1 MKRLVVAGMVGMAA
15 ILGPQASTSA
25 SAFSLFGHQHAQ
37 PVPPS
42 DLPVQQV
49 QQSGS
54 DIVQV
59 QQLQDQIRQLN
70 GRIEDMSYQL
80 LQMQETIRKAQ
91 EDNEFRFQELEKKRS
106 DAGSP
111 GQSSPSVASR
121 QQPSAASG
129 NGAGGGDS
137 VGQIIGETAGSQAS
151 SQGSG
156 GRSAAPGEMTLGS
169 IEMDK
174 SGNPV
179 GANVNGQAGANA
191 STLPG
196 AAGGQGSAGTKTAS
210 LGGEQDLYQVA
221 YSHVLSGDYKSAEG
235 EFRDFISRYPKSSK
249 AADANFWLGEAQ
261 YSQSRYKDSAET
273 FLKAYQTYGKTP
285 KAPEMLLKLGMS
297 LAALDNKD
305 TACATLREVGK
316 RYPDA
321 SKAVQNKAISEQKRL
336 AC

>member
-1 MKRLVVAGMVGMAA
+1 MKRLVVAGMVGMTA
-15 ILGPQASTSA
+15 ILASPILGVQAGSSA
-25 SAFSLFGHQHAQ
+25 LAFSLFERQHTPPA
-37 PVPPS
+37 PVS
-42 DLPVQQV
+42 DMPVQQV
-49 QQSGS
+49 QQQGS

-111 GQSSPSVASR
+111 GQASPSVAAR
-121 QQPSAASG
+121 QP
-129 NGAGGGDS
+129 AGGSDG
-137 VGQIIGETAGSQAS
+137 VGQIIGETAGSQATS
-151 SQGSG
+151 PAGG

-169 IEMDK
+169 IEMDN

-179 GANVNGQAGANA
+179 GASVNGSAGSNA

-196 AAGGQGSAGTKTAS
+196 TAPAGQSGTKTAS
-210 LGGEQDLYQVA
+210 LGGEQDLYQIA
-221 YSHVLSGDYKSAEG
+221 YSHVLSGDYKAAEG
-235 EFRDFISRYPKSSK
+235 EFRDFISRYPKSGK

-261 YSQSRYKDSAET
+261 YSQARYKDSAET
-273 FLKAYQTYGKTP
+273 FLKAYQSYGKTP

-305 TACATLREVGK
+305 TACATLREVNK

-321 SKAVQNKAISEQKRL
+321 SKAVQNKAASEQKRL

>member
-25 SAFSLFGHQHAQ
+25 SAFSLFGRQHSQ

-49 QQSGS
+49 QQSGN
-54 DIVQV
+54 DIVQI

-106 DAGSP
+106 DAGTP

-129 NGAGGGDS
+129 SGAGGSDS
-137 VGQIIGETAGSQAS
+137 VGQIIGETAGSQ
-151 SQGSG
+151 GGG

-174 SGNPV
+174 SGNPI

-191 STLPG
+191 STPPG
-196 AAGGQGSAGTKTAS
+196 SGGQGAGGTKTAS

-221 YSHVLSGDYKSAEG
+221 YSHVLSGDYRSAES

-273 FLKAYQTYGKTP
+273 FLKAYQAYGKTP